1 LRRFDSPG
9 GEGDRREEAS
19 VKNRLRGTWSLILG
33 ASAGMGRSCA
43 LELASAGT
51 HIVGVHLDPAAREDA
66 VADLTTQ
73 IADRGVQAHF
83 FNDNAANPRVRERLV
98 EEIAKLTGGAGV
110 RVMLHSLAFG
120 SLSRFLPP
128 VEGPPD
134 AEVVTARQMD
144 MTMTVMAHSFVYWV
158 QDLLRAGLL
167 RDGAKVFAMTS
178 AGTSRIAP
186 NYGPVSA
193 AKCALESHVRQLAVE
208 AAPRGVSVN
217 AIRAGITLTDSF
229 LRIPNSGE
237 LSERARR
244 AHPHGR
250 LTTPQDVAEA
260 VVLLANAGSSWITGN
275 VIGVDGGEI
284 LTV

>member
-1 LRRFDSPG
+1 VK
-9 GEGDRREEAS
+9 EAD
-19 VKNRLRGTWSLILG
+19 VENRLRGSWCLILG
-33 ASAGMGRSCA
+33 ASAGMGRACA
-43 LELASAGT
+43 LELAAAGS
-51 HIVGVHLDPAAREDA
+51 HIVGVHLDPAARQED
-66 VADLTTQ
+66 VACLTTQ
-73 IADRGVQAHF
+73 LTGHGVQAHF
-83 FNDNAANPRVRERLV
+83 FNDNAANPKVRERLV
-98 EEIAKLTGGAGV
+98 DEIAKLTGGAGI

-120 SLSRFLPP
+120 SLSRYLPP
-128 VEGPPD
+128 VDAPPD
-134 AEVVTARQMD
+134 DEVVTARQMD
-144 MTMTVMAHSFVYWV
+144 MTMTVMAHSLVYWV
-158 QDLLRAGLL
+158 QDLLRANLL
-167 RDGAKVFAMTS
+167 REGAKVFAMTS

-217 AIRAGITLTDSF
+217 ALRAGITLTDSF
-229 LRIPNSGE
+229 LRIPNSAE

-250 LTTPQDVAEA
+250 LTTPDDVAQA
-260 VVLLANAGSSWITGN
+260 VVLLANAASSWITGN